1 MAVYGFVLM
10 PNYIHI
16 IWEILKMNGKK
27 MPHSS
32 FNKYTSHEIVKRLK
46 NNHPHLLP
54 VFAVEEK
61 DRKYRIWQRDPLA
74 IIMDNKQKCSQKL
87 DYIHTN
93 PLQERWNLAAREEE
107 YAWSSARFY
116 LTGQDNFGFLTHFAE
131 RFG

>member
-1 MAVYGFVLM
+1 
-10 PNYIHI
+10 
-16 IWEILKMNGKK
+16 
-27 MPHSS
+27 MPHAS
-32 FNKYTSHEIVKRLK
+32 FNKYTSHEMVKQLK

-87 DYIHTN
+87 DYTHTT

-131 RFG
+131 RFK